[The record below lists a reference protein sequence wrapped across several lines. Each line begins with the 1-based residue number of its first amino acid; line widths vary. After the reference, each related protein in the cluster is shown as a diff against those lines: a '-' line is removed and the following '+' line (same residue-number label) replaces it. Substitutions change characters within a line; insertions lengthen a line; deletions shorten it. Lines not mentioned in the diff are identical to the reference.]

1 MRTHFA
7 STHSGPST
15 SNLCVC
21 VCTPSR
27 KGRAL
32 CKRRRSPA
40 GRRPQEAAVSGPA
53 SPSPGAGKAK
63 ACGTLSCA
71 YVSTFYTRRAAI
83 GACSRANQMGMASE
97 IFGEMQGRFPLTPM
111 LITDIVSGH
120 IYIYICIHTY
130 KSTCMLT
137 CMYLCAYIYIYI
149 YYICMYIHR
158 YMLRES
164 ESECRCLFI
173 CLSIRTVT

>member
-1 MRTHFA
+1 MVTVESKH
-7 STHSGPST
+7 
-15 SNLCVC
+15 V
-21 VCTPSR
+21 
-27 KGRAL
+27 AL
-32 CKRRRSPA
+32 WHHSPA

-63 ACGTLSCA
+63 ACGTLSSAC
-71 YVSTFYTRRAAI
+71 VSTFYTRRAAI
-83 GACSRANQMGMASE
+83 GACSRASQMGMASE
-97 IFGEMQGRFPLTPM
+97 IFDEMHGRFPLTPM

-120 IYIYICIHTY
+120 TVISLYMYIYICIHIY

-137 CMYLCAYIYIYI
+137 CMCIHIYIYI
-149 YYICMYIHR
+149 CIHR
-158 YMLRES
+158 YILRES